1 MAYIANSD
9 ITDVLVSQFSAS
21 FTTYNTLTDLQMVDI
36 AEQVGVTD
44 SDDIDTD
51 DSGYVSSFFI
61 KQYLVAWFCMR
72 LLFDKMGIN
81 NTDFA
86 ETEKYRVK
94 YEYYKSIVKDKEKK
108 ITYEMVTGNVDEI
121 GDRSSGTTSGL
132 IFRG

>member
-9 ITDVLVSQFSAS
+9 ILDTLVNQFSSS
-21 FTTYNTLTDLQMVDI
+21 FTTYHTLTDFQMVDL
-36 AEQVGVTD
+36 AEQLGITD

-51 DSGYVSSFFI
+51 DDGYVSSFFI
-61 KQYLVAWFCMR
+61 KRYLVAWFCMT
-72 LLFDKMGIN
+72 LLFDKMGLN
-81 NTDFA
+81 NVEFS

-94 YEYYKSIVKDKEKK
+94 YEYYKDIVQDKDKK

-121 GDRSSGTTSGL
+121 ADRSSGATSGL

>member
-1 MAYIANSD
+1 MAYIASSD
-9 ITDVLVSQFSAS
+9 ITDTLVNQFSTS
-21 FTTYNTLTDLQMVDI
+21 FATYHTLTDLQMVDI
-36 AEQVGVTD
+36 AEQLGITD

-51 DSGYVSSFFI
+51 GSGYVSSFFI

-81 NTDFA
+81 NVAFD
-86 ETEKYRVK
+86 EQEKYRVK
-94 YEYYKSIVKDKEKK
+94 YEYYRHIVKDKEKK

-121 GDRSSGTTSGL
+121 GDRSSGATSGL